1 MTARSVILRTG
12 SAIVT
17 LIFVLVFNFFLFR
30 MVGNPKNDLARNPHL
45 SLAGQEAVIRERG
58 LDQSLA
64 VQFWKYVTQT
74 LRGDLGASFANGK
87 PVVDILWHA
96 LPNTLILVGIGTV
109 LASIIGPWMGMIAGW
124 HRGKARDHLL
134 TQGSVVLYSM
144 PEFWLGMLLIG
155 AFAVAW
161 PILPT
166 GLQAT
171 PGSMATG
178 WEHLWDVA
186 QHAALPIATVTLS
199 LLAQYAVNMRTAVI
213 DVLHEDYVLTARAI
227 GLSPI
232 QVRRRHIVPNAL
244 LPVVTVIGLQFG
256 LVLGGVITIEAVF
269 SWPGLGQL
277 TLDAIGAKDFP
288 VLQGLFLLTSAM
300 VILFNL
306 ATDLIYS
313 KLDPRISDAP

>member
-1 MTARSVILRTG
+1 MTARSILLRTG
-12 SAIVT
+12 SAAVT

-30 MVGNPKNDLARNPHL
+30 MVGDPKNDLARNPHL
-45 SLAGQEAVIRERG
+45 SLAGQQAVIRERG

-64 VQFWKYVTQT
+64 VQFWRYVTQT
-74 LRGDLGASFANGK
+74 LRGDLGASFANGR
-87 PVVDILWHA
+87 PVSGILWHA

-109 LASIIGPWMGMIAGW
+109 LASLLGPWMGMIAGW

-144 PEFWLGMLLIG
+144 PEFWLGMILISI
-155 AFAVAW
+155 FAVAW
-161 PILPT
+161 PVLPT
-166 GLQAT
+166 GLNAT
-171 PGSMATG
+171 PGSTAVG
-178 WEHLWDVA
+178 WAHIWDITH
-186 QHAALPIATVTLS
+186 HAILPIATVTLS
-199 LLAQYAVNMRTAVI
+199 LLAQYAVNMRSAVI

-227 GLSPI
+227 GLTPV

-306 ATDLIYS
+306 LTDLVYVR
-313 KLDPRISDAP
+313 LDPRIGGS

>member
-1 MTARSVILRTG
+1 MTIRSVVLRVF

-30 MVGNPKNDLARNPHL
+30 AVGDPKKDLARNPHL
-45 SLAGQEAVIRERG
+45 TLAGQEAVIKQRG

-64 VQFWKYVTQT
+64 VQFWRYVTQT
-74 LRGDLGASFANGK
+74 LRGDLGSSFANGE
-87 PVVDILWHA
+87 PVKDVLWHA
-96 LPNTLILVGIGTV
+96 LPNTLILVGIGTI
-109 LASIIGPWMGMIAGW
+109 LASLIGPWMGMIAGW
-124 HRGKARDHLL
+124 HRGKPRDHLL

-155 AFAVAW
+155 LLAVAW
-161 PILPT
+161 PLFPT

-171 PGSMATG
+171 PGSTAVG
-178 WEHLWDVA
+178 WAHLWDVTH
-186 QHAALPIATVTLS
+186 HAILPIVTVTLS
-199 LLAQYAVNMRTAVI
+199 LLAQYAVNMRSSVI
-213 DVLHEDYVLTARAI
+213 DVLHEDYILTARAI

-232 QVRRRHIVPNAL
+232 QVRRRHVVPNAL

-277 TLDAIGAKDFP
+277 TLDAIDAKDFP

-300 VILFNL
+300 VIVFNL
-306 ATDLIYS
+306 LTDLLYS
-313 KLDPRISDAP
+313 KLDPRIGG